1 MDEVNT
7 IVFFLGMMSGGFLT
21 SIFLT
26 SIFLAL
32 FMVNRER

>member
-7 IVFFLGMMSGGFLT
+7 ILFFLGMMSGGFLT
-21 SIFLT
+21 SIFL
-26 SIFLAL
+26 AL

>member
-7 IVFFLGMMSGGFLT
+7 IVFFLGMMSGCFLA
-21 SIFLT
+21 SIFL
-26 SIFLAL
+26 SL

>member
-1 MDEVNT
+1 MDKVNA
-7 IVFFLGMMSGGFLT
+7 IVFSLGMMSGGFM
-21 SIFLT
+21 T

>member
-1 MDEVNT
+1 MDEVNA
-7 IVFFLGMMSGGFLT
+7 IVFFLGMMSGGFLV
-21 SIFLT
+21 

>member
-1 MDEVNT
+1 MDEVNM
-7 IVFFLGMMSGGFLT
+7 IVFFLGMMSGGC
-21 SIFLT
+21 LT

>member
-1 MDEVNT
+1 MDKVNA
-7 IVFFLGMMSGGFLT
+7 IVFFLGMMAGGFM
-21 SIFLT
+21 T

>member
-7 IVFFLGMMSGGFLT
+7 IVFFLGMMSGEFLT

-26 SIFLAL
+26 L

>member
-7 IVFFLGMMSGGFLT
+7 IVFFLGMMSGGFLAY
-21 SIFLT
+21 IFL
-26 SIFLAL
+26 SL

>member
-1 MDEVNT
+1 MNEA
-7 IVFFLGMMSGGFLT
+7 IIFFLGMMSGGFLA
-21 SIFLT
+21 

>member
-7 IVFFLGMMSGGFLT
+7 IVFFLGMMSCG
-21 SIFLT
+21 FLT

>member
-1 MDEVNT
+1 MDKVNA
-7 IVFFLGMMSGGFLT
+7 IVFFLGMMSGGFM
-21 SIFLT
+21 T

>member
-7 IVFFLGMMSGGFLT
+7 IVFFLGMMSGGFLA
-21 SIFLT
+21 SISL
-26 SIFLAL
+26 SL